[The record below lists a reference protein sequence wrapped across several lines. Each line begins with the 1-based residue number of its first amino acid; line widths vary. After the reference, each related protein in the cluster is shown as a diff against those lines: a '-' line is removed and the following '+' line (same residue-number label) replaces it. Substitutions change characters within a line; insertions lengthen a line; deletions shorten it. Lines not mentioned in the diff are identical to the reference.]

1 MLSQHLTEAIS
12 SQTELITQT
21 GFTQAK
27 FVIAT
32 GTKCREAI
40 PESQAI
46 TSLRS

>member
-1 MLSQHLTEAIS
+1 MRYSV
-12 SQTELITQT
+12 QTLMINT
-21 GFTQAK
+21 GLTQAK

>member
-1 MLSQHLTEAIS
+1 MLVADEQQKIAGL
-12 SQTELITQT
+12 
-21 GFTQAK
+21 TQAK